1 MRELSA
7 ANVKARIASGEL
19 SETNAELAARLGRI
33 KDNVRRS
40 LDADSEERARE
51 LADSEVV
58 DALGNEAREEIRKIG
73 IALDRM
79 ASGDYGLCTKCDAT
93 IAAERLEAHPYA
105 DECIYCA
112 ELDEEIRG
120 KP

>member
-1 MRELSA
+1 MSEQNWPDGLRERLLRKRDELT
-7 ANVKARIASGEL
+7 VRLERI
-19 SETNAELAARLGRI
+19 T
-33 KDNVRRS
+33 DNVRRS
-40 LDADSEERARE
+40 LDADSEESAKE

-73 IALDRM
+73 IALDSM
-79 ASGDYGLCTKCDAT
+79 ESGDYGLCTKCGGT

-105 DECIYCA
+105 DECIDCA
-112 ELDEEIRG
+112 ELDEQIRG